1 MSITGFALAALLGAA
16 SSLAAAAPVTYE
28 IDPDHTYPSFEA
40 DHMGVSVWRG
50 KLNKSSGTVI
60 FDRGAGAGSVAVSI
74 DLASIDFGQ
83 DALNQWAIGAK
94 FFDIAKFPTATY
106 RGNLA
111 GFSGGAPTK
120 IRGELTLHG
129 VTRPVELKINSYK
142 CVPHPMAKREL
153 CGADAL
159 ATIRRDE
166 FGLDAGKAYG
176 FDMNVVLRIQLEA
189 LGPLAAAPDKPGT

>member
-1 MSITGFALAALLGAA
+1 MPTTAFALAALLGAA

-60 FDRGAGAGSVAVSI
+60 FDRGAGAGSVAVTI

-83 DALNQWAIGAK
+83 DALNQWAIGTK

-106 RGNLA
+106 RGDLA